1 MRPLRAGR
9 ALLSGNEGTR
19 RETVPRTNTFTEAR
33 NKLISLARI
42 LSKGH
47 FCDSLAVILLN
58 LNLNHEGM
66 WFLGHTEVFQVFSR
80 FFGLFLGPVQWE
92 RRFFGVTKYTVLR
105 YPFYVN
111 ERFPKARGAR
121 TFTSAATSVD
131 PYRFSGV
138 GDLYIRDMPRATRA
152 RAAKGA
158 LREKTDGETNV
169 VSPAPDAKA
178 VGAVKAVAAAA
189 TDAAEAVDEEWS
201 MEREFREIDEEC
213 EFPIAISR

>member
-80 FFGLFLGPVQWE
+80 FFGLFWGPC
-92 RRFFGVTKYTVLR
+92 
-105 YPFYVN
+105 
-111 ERFPKARGAR
+111 
-121 TFTSAATSVD
+121 
-131 PYRFSGV
+131 SGK
-138 GDLYIRDMPRATRA
+138 GDFL
-152 RAAKGA
+152 A
-158 LREKTDGETNV
+158 LRNTRYCGT
-169 VSPAPDAKA
+169 PF
-178 VGAVKAVAAAA
+178 
-189 TDAAEAVDEEWS
+189 T
-201 MEREFREIDEEC
+201 
-213 EFPIAISR
+213 